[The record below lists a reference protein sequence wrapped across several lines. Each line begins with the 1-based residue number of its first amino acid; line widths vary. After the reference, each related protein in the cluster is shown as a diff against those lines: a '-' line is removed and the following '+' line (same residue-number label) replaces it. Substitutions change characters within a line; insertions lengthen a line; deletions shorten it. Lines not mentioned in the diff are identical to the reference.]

1 MDPEVISFDAALK
14 KAATKGCSLL
24 LGNGFSAR
32 YSSYKN
38 LYEKADF
45 AAEDAVRALFE
56 RLETVNFEQ
65 VVKALEDASVVE
77 AAYGHNDQSKLF
89 KDDAVRVREG
99 LVNAVRTA
107 HPAYRD
113 DITRVIPSCV
123 EFLSSFGKVFTLNYD
138 LLLYWAIIGRQQFA
152 DGFGLG
158 AENNGFRGP
167 FMISARCNIFNVHGG
182 LHLYQTADYEIEKR
196 LATAAG
202 MIDAIAETIGQGD
215 RFPVYV
221 AEGTSS
227 AKLSRINAVPYLKHC
242 YQQLCDCTGAL
253 FIYGHSASDSDA
265 HIYKALFKSGI
276 NHIYFCIYKPTSD
289 SLAEMNAKLSYFQ
302 KSNSSRI
309 DYTFVDAESAA
320 VWE

>member
-45 AAEDAVRALFE
+45 SADDAVRALFD

-65 VVKALEDASVVE
+65 VVKTLEDASVVA
-77 AAYGHNDQSKLF
+77 AAYGHEDQSKLF
-89 KDDAVRVREG
+89 EDDAVRVREG

-107 HPAYRD
+107 HPPYRD
-113 DITRVIPSCV
+113 DIARMIPSCV

-138 LLLYWAIIGRQQFA
+138 LLLYWVIIGRQQFS

-158 AENNGFRGP
+158 TESNGFRGP
-167 FMISARCNIFNVHGG
+167 FKTGARCTIFNVHGG

-202 MIDAIAETIGQGD
+202 MIDAIAETISQDD

-227 AKLSRINAVPYLKHC
+227 AKLSRINEVPYLKHC

-253 FIYGHSASDSDA
+253 FVYGHSASDSDA

-276 NHIYFCIYKPTSD
+276 DHIYFCIFKPTAD
-289 SLAEMNAKLSYFQ
+289 SLAEMNGKLSYFQ
-302 KSNSSRI
+302 KSNGSRI
-309 DYTFVDAESAA
+309 GYTFVDAESAA

>member
-1 MDPEVISFDAALK
+1 MDPEIISFDAALK
-14 KAATKGCSLL
+14 KAATKGCLLL

-45 AAEDAVRALFE
+45 AAGDAVRALFD

-77 AAYGHNDQSKLF
+77 AAYGHKDQSKIF
-89 KDDAVRVREG
+89 ADDAVRVREG

-107 HPAYRD
+107 HPPYRD
-113 DITRVIPSCV
+113 DIARMIPSCV
-123 EFLSSFGKVFTLNYD
+123 EFLSPFSKVFTLNYD
-138 LLLYWAIIGRQQFA
+138 LLLYWVIIGRQQFA

-158 AENNGFRGP
+158 AESNGFRGP
-167 FMISARCNIFNVHGG
+167 FKTSARCSIFNVHGG
-182 LHLYQTADYEIEKR
+182 LHLYKTADYETEKR

-202 MIDAIAETIGQGD
+202 MIDAIAETISRGD

-227 AKLSRINAVPYLKHC
+227 AKLSRIKEVPYLKHC
-242 YQQLCDCTGAL
+242 YQQLCDCSGEL

-265 HIYKALFKSGI
+265 HIYKALFRSGI
-276 NHIYFCIYKPTSD
+276 SHIYFCIYKPTAD
-289 SLAEMNAKLSYFQ
+289 SLAEMNGKLSYFQ
-302 KSNSSRI
+302 KSNGSRI